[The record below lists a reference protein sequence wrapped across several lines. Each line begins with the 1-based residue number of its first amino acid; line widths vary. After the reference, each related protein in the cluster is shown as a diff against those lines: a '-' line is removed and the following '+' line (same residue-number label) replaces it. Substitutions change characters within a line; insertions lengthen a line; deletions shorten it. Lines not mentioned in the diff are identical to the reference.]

1 MQYEYYKSA
10 VKKFGNTR
18 YFDILN
24 NIYTAALRGS
34 RTLLQEDTGNGK
46 LAFFRDF
53 FVFFL
58 KKCAFITD

>member
-24 NIYTAALRGS
+24 NIYTAALQGS
-34 RTLLQEDTGNGK
+34 RTLLKEDTGNRETRIF
-46 LAFFRDF
+46 LEIFSF
-53 FVFFL
+53 FFL
-58 KKCAFITD
+58 KNVRL

>member
-1 MQYEYYKSA
+1 MRYEYYKSA

-34 RTLLQEDTGNGK
+34 RTRLQEDTGNRETRI
-46 LAFFRDF
+46 FRDF

>member
-24 NIYTAALRGS
+24 NIYTAALEYSCKRI
-34 RTLLQEDTGNGK
+34 RAIGK
-46 LAFFRDF
+46 VAFFRDF